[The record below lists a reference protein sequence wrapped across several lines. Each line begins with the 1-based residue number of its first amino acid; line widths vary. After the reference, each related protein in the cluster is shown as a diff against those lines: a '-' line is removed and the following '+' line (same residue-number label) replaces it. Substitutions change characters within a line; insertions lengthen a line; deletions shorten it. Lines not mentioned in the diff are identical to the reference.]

1 MENSSKQEKDFGEG
15 FKVFTMFEKN
25 TDNGRDEWLHW
36 IITVR
41 MDLNDGKR
49 FSERYHTVHLAIFD
63 KDFRNVMMKLSV
75 LNDYGFAGTRTNKG
89 DEPLNSVMKKIRD
102 ERKSARL
109 VDAFRRFN
117 LRSKKGPC
125 AMRGSTLRMVPKGT
139 RGHAE
144 QWRASLNTCSAPWR
158 SFAIEVNNPNTGLI
172 TCATS
177 GKDMAVDQL
186 VGKSMDRTFH
196 SLNFRVGFEFCSW
209 KKSLGSQLG
218 NSKDLVRI
226 HTDPKMRSVLKPI
239 QDTITK
245 RGSTKNYTLQ
255 FIRPGFRATLRKG
268 RYSESNFSQGK
279 FSRRGAKGTITAHGA
294 TQEDWMVIGRE
305 N

>member
-1 MENSSKQEKDFGEG
+1 MENDSMQENDFGEG
-15 FKVFTMFEKN
+15 FKVFAIFEKN

-36 IITVR
+36 IFTVQ

-63 KDFRNVMMKLSV
+63 EDFNNVMMKLSV

-89 DEPLNSVMKKIRD
+89 DEPLNAAMKKIRD

-109 VDAFRRFN
+109 ADAFRRFN

-125 AMRGSTLRMVPKGT
+125 AMRGGTLKMVPNGN

-144 QWRASLNTCSAPWR
+144 QWRAPLNTCSARKR
-158 SFAIEVNNPNTGLI
+158 SFTIEVKRPNTGLM

-177 GKDMAVDQL
+177 GKDMDVDQL
-186 VGKSMDRTFH
+186 VGKSVDRTLYSH
-196 SLNFRVGFEFCSW
+196 HFRVGFEFCSW
-209 KKSLGSQLG
+209 KKTLGK
-218 NSKDLVRI
+218 SKGLVRF
-226 HTDPKMRSVLKPI
+226 HTDPTMGSVLQPI
-239 QDTITK
+239 QDTIAE
-245 RGSTKNYTLQ
+245 RGSTNDYTLQ
-255 FIRPGFRATLRKG
+255 FIRPGFRATLLG
-268 RYSESNFSQGK
+268 GMYSESDFSQGK
-279 FSRRGAKGTITAHGA
+279 FSRRGAKDTMTAHGA
-294 TQEDWMVIGRE
+294 MQEDWMIIGRE